1 MEEEICYKL
10 LIFYEELENLKNKD
24 EVIYSECREELEI
37 LLNIKKED

>member
-10 LIFYEELENLKNKD
+10 LIFYEELENLKRKD
-24 EVIYSECREELEI
+24 EIKYSECKEELEP

>member
-10 LIFYEELENLKNKD
+10 LIFYEGLENLKREDDIKYNK
-24 EVIYSECREELEI
+24 CKKELEL

>member
-10 LIFYEELENLKNKD
+10 LIFYEGLENLKKKD
-24 EVIYSECREELEI
+24 EVVYSECIEVLEI

>member
-10 LIFYEELENLKNKD
+10 LIFYEELENLKRKD
-24 EVIYSECREELEI
+24 EIKYSKCKEELEP